1 MEHLQRSGLFDA
13 SPQRR
18 ARDRFM
24 AQADK
29 VLSSARRAPSR
40 GAKGKFK
47 AVEPS
52 NDRTEMQVVSPPAA
66 RAGAAQYQFE
76 AVATMRAEEHRRT
89 VSMSST
95 ASSATVDE
103 AIFDTLVAAFPQPPV
118 EDPPAGQVPSP
129 TYVATRKGSLRPT
142 PPPPAGPPPTAP
154 LPAPPIASSSKSI
167 ELTNDASAR
176 ARRPP
181 PFPLPP
187 LPSSVSHSL
196 AQPSLRSLVLQ
207 PTPPPPTSPTTATS
221 SPFSFSPYNAS
232 AVPSPSSPDFP
243 VYQLPR
249 TRPRT
254 SYEMRQQ
261 KPLPPLPPPTQLH
274 PQPHPLPTPSTAI
287 PDALAR
293 FAFPP
298 SPPRAPPSA
307 PTSAADDSP
316 VQMHISL
323 PQAPPL
329 TPRSPSRARRRARTR
344 TESTASSTSFAS
356 GTSRSSL
363 QIENIT
369 ADLSL
374 LVESFR
380 PGAGAALAVAEHTPR
395 PAHVDEEDER
405 EKEEQRLLLRRV
417 RSTVELQ
424 QRKMS
429 VASSVGS
436 GSAVSEAG
444 STMTRG
450 GYRAYKLTRRS
461 SFLPSPNPQRG
472 RTASTSSRRS
482 SGSSVASS
490 EEEELFDLSFDTP
503 NSSPITE
510 REGFSWTSP
519 SLGGF
524 RYGRRKSSATTVDS
538 ASGMME
544 RSKSDQGPS
553 IERTGADEREEIL
566 SATAMRRNASTDALR
581 LAHHHRP
588 SPPLSPHPSLLPL
601 APRGIPASRTERTLT
616 STRSTPTL
624 RRPPLPLP
632 TSSLSI
638 PPVSAPMMARKRSF
652 GSAPPPL
659 PTVAEP
665 DSEADHAPPRSP
677 ALAPA
682 GAGSRLRPLVTAAS
696 SSSSA
701 ARASSSAQSTQAQG
715 SRLPPPRQ
723 KPLALAPSS
732 ASSTS
737 ALAPIVPALRTR
749 KSGLPSASSA
759 PALLSPTVAA
769 GARKSSL
776 PCSPSLP
783 LAVGARTPQR
793 PSPALVHGHG
803 RRQSLLTLPYVG
815 CGGGGAAGEREVPSG
830 ERAAVKLPKR

>member
-40 GAKGKFK
+40 GAKGKGK

-66 RAGAAQYQFE
+66 QAGAAQYQFE
-76 AVATMRAEEHRRT
+76 AVATTHAEEHRRT
-89 VSMSST
+89 VSMSSI
-95 ASSATVDE
+95 ASSATVDD
-103 AIFDTLVAAFPQPPV
+103 AIFDTLIAAFPQPPA

-129 TYVATRKGSLRPT
+129 TY
-142 PPPPAGPPPTAP
+142 
-154 LPAPPIASSSKSI
+154 
-167 ELTNDASAR
+167 
-176 ARRPP
+176 
-181 PFPLPP
+181 
-187 LPSSVSHSL
+187 
-196 AQPSLRSLVLQ
+196 
-207 PTPPPPTSPTTATS
+207 
-221 SPFSFSPYNAS
+221 
-232 AVPSPSSPDFP
+232 
-243 VYQLPR
+243 
-249 TRPRT
+249 
-254 SYEMRQQ
+254 
-261 KPLPPLPPPTQLH
+261 
-274 PQPHPLPTPSTAI
+274 
-287 PDALAR
+287 
-293 FAFPP
+293 
-298 SPPRAPPSA
+298 
-307 PTSAADDSP
+307 
-316 VQMHISL
+316 
-323 PQAPPL
+323 
-329 TPRSPSRARRRARTR
+329 
-344 TESTASSTSFAS
+344 STASSTSFAS

-616 STRSTPTL
+616 SARSTPTL